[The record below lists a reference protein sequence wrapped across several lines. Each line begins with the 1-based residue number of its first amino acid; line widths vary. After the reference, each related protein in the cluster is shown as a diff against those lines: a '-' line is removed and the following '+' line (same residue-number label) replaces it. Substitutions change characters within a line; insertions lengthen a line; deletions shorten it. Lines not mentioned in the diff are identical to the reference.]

1 MDEPGLR
8 ARLVRVPVPSTGVMR
23 RILPLLAVA
32 ACPLAVLACDDGGGA
47 DPIASGTVAI
57 GSLVAAPA
65 SSAPSSTESTESTD
79 STDSTDSP
87 DSTDSTETTDAER
100 ATTTTAPPT
109 RLAEDLAD
117 LFAGTPAAAPP
128 SDAVVDDTERLRI
141 AVPTAWTD
149 RRTAPS
155 PLADGVEA
163 PSLTAA
169 LDQTKFLDGY
179 GAPGLTAVV
188 VAARPAAA
196 LDAYAFADC
205 DDGGRTPFRTARLSG
220 LYEVWRECGETATS
234 IVTVAVR
241 PTGSDET
248 VLLLAQV
255 LAPSDLAALDQAL
268 ATLQLRPA

>member
-1 MDEPGLR
+1 M
-8 ARLVRVPVPSTGVMR
+8 
-23 RILPLLAVA
+23 
-32 ACPLAVLACDDGGGA
+32 
-47 DPIASGTVAI
+47 AI

-65 SSAPSSTESTESTD
+65 SSAPSSTEST
-79 STDSTDSP
+79 
-87 DSTDSTETTDAER
+87 DSTEPTDPTDSTDAER

-109 RLAEDLAD
+109 RLADDLAD
-117 LFAGTPAAAPP
+117 LFPGTQAAAPP
-128 SDAVVDDTERLRI
+128 SDAVIDDTERLRI
-141 AVPTAWTD
+141 AVPTAWSD

-155 PLADGVEA
+155 PVADGAEA

-205 DDGGRTPFRTARLSG
+205 DDSGRTPFRTARLSG

-241 PTGSDET
+241 PTDGDET